1 MNRVMLDIETLSTDK
16 HAAVLSIGLVKFD
29 PAQGVTHSQG
39 WAIDMGRLTGHID
52 PKTVQW
58 WMGNDEAAREFSFK
72 GEANPLSVTF
82 DLHGLLAEAD
92 EVWANDPDF
101 DCVILQHWWQRTST
115 LSWPVPFWKYRSCRT
130 VKALAKGMGVSDIIA
145 STHVGMTTHNPVE
158 DAAKQAR
165 EVCAFLKILK
175 VA

>member
-1 MNRVMLDIETLSTDK
+1 MKRIMIDIETLSTDK
-16 HAAVLSIGLVKFD
+16 HAAVLSIGMANFD
-29 PAQGVTHSQG
+29 PTLGVTHTQG
-39 WAIDMGRLTGHID
+39 WALDLGRLTGHIN

-72 GEANPLSVTF
+72 GEADPMSVAF
-82 DLHGLLAEAD
+82 DLQGLLAEAD

-101 DCVILQHWWQRTST
+101 DCVILQHWWQRTT
-115 LSWPVPFWKYRSCRT
+115 TVNWPVPFWKYRSCRT
-130 VKALAKGMGVSDIIA
+130 MKALARGMGVDNVVA
-145 STHVGMTTHNPVE
+145 ATHVGMTAHNPIE

-165 EVCAFLKILK
+165 EVCAFMKILK